1 MPNMEIQRTEVY
13 ETVNGVTILKEVIE
27 TEVEVATQEEIIA
40 DKEAA
45 LLAMYEEIQSLKN
58 NK

>member
-1 MPNMEIQRTEVY
+1 MPNIEIQRTEVY